1 MKEGGYLLLEKE
13 NREIIIFDVLK
24 FSLEENLYSNR
35 IIGGDILIKLNSHG
49 YYKLIDIYE
58 FPDSIGTFKSI
69 KFDML
74 FYSDR
79 TGNTLNLKG
88 CTLSEATFNQD
99 ETFEVRLIIDYYES
113 NPSDETIL
121 NMIKSFKRDE
131 KLKSIGII

>member
-58 FPDSIGTFKSI
+58 FPDSIGRFKSI
-69 KFDML
+69 KFDDSGL
-74 FYSDR
+74 EPL
-79 TGNTLNLKG
+79 NTDVKMYAYLA
-88 CTLSEATFNQD
+88 AT
-99 ETFEVRLIIDYYES
+99 S
-113 NPSDETIL
+113 
-121 NMIKSFKRDE
+121 
-131 KLKSIGII
+131 

>member
-58 FPDSIGTFKSI
+58 FPDSIGRFKSI

-79 TGNTLNLKG
+79 TGNTTNLKG
-88 CTLSEATFNQD
+88 CTLSEFTKEN
-99 ETFEVRLIIDYYES
+99 ETFDIRLIIDYYES
-113 NPSDETIL
+113 NPSDETTL

>member
-24 FSLEENLYSNR
+24 FSLEENPYSNR

-58 FPDSIGTFKSI
+58 FPDSIGIVKSI
-69 KFDML
+69 KFNML

-88 CTLSEATFNQD
+88 CVLSEATFNQD

-113 NPSDETIL
+113 NPSDETTL

>member
-35 IIGGDILIKLNSHG
+35 IIGGDILIKLNSQG

-79 TGNTLNLKG
+79 TANTLNLKG
-88 CTLSEATFNQD
+88 CVLSEASFGED
-99 ETFEVRLIIDYYES
+99 EFEVRLIIDSYVS
-113 NPSDETIL
+113 NPSDETTL